1 MMNVVHADI
10 GGKPAQ
16 DARQVIVRTAVQEPH
31 HKNPNLRASPDH
43 APRQA
48 LSHLFRADARHRS
61 DQLIGAIPLT
71 MQRVWG

>member
-1 MMNVVHADI
+1 MNLAVLL
-10 GGKPAQ
+10 
-16 DARQVIVRTAVQEPH
+16 RT
-31 HKNPNLRASPDH
+31 NPDH